1 MRASLPIVPDDR
13 KHRETATGHAS
24 RQRRVSDEWT
34 LVEFR
39 PARWL
44 LTALTVLALWL
55 VSPNLGKRGLL
66 DLAWQFAPSTAQA
79 DCGRRRGTRSRRARR
94 KRRGTRP
101 RAHPTGLSRSP
112 GSRPQASRS
121 LGGVRA
127 GSTAVLSTYSPASG
141 LRPRRSSRAV
151 GCWPEAG
158 DPGSNAGMH
167 GRRSLRLSAR
177 RSDWRRTGAQ
187 LPVCSA
193 FRADLGY
200 ASRSTVARVR

>member
-1 MRASLPIVPDDR
+1 MPASHPILPDDR
-13 KHRETATGHAS
+13 KHREIATRQAS

-55 VSPNLGKRGLL
+55 VSPTLGQARANRSGL
-66 DLAWQFAPSTAQA
+66 AIRSSTAQD

-101 RAHPTGLSRSP
+101 RAHSTGLSRSP

-141 LRPRRSSRAV
+141 LQPRRSSRAV
-151 GCWPEAG
+151 GTG
-158 DPGSNAGMH
+158 L
-167 GRRSLRLSAR
+167 RRSRHER
-177 RSDWRRTGAQ
+177 RHAWSE
-187 LPVCSA
+187 
-193 FRADLGY
+193 
-200 ASRSTVARVR
+200 VARKP